1 MLEKLIRGALR
12 EVAPP
17 SELSADEA
25 KEKFGVLEEDVD
37 AKNGRCF
44 EAEREGKTKMVA
56 LDTSIVIDKITK
68 REEVRE
74 NITIVTL
81 IEYRSNKHKQSDC
94 TRTALKI

>member
-1 MLEKLIRGALR
+1 
-12 EVAPP
+12 
-17 SELSADEA
+17 
-25 KEKFGVLEEDVD
+25 
-37 AKNGRCF
+37 
-44 EAEREGKTKMVA
+44 MVT